1 MNPHSPTNDPQ
12 RNPNPAVPSNDAL
25 MMLLASVTET
35 YSWPDFKP
43 ILYSPER
50 LAAWLRE
57 KLAEPEPDR
66 YLDPEDPAATE
77 LSEMSAEA
85 EMAALE
91 FLRELTDEEVE
102 KLETAL
108 RAVWG
113 RAGAALM
120 PVRIAQ
126 QIRPRR
132 N

>member
-12 RNPNPAVPSNDAL
+12 RNANPAVPSNDAL
-25 MMLLASVTET
+25 MTLLASVTET

-57 KLAEPEPDR
+57 KLAEPEPDQ

-77 LSEMSAEA
+77 LSGMSAEA
-85 EMAALE
+85 EQAAME
-91 FLRELTDEEVE
+91 FLRELTDEETE

-113 RAGAALM
+113 REGAALM
-120 PVRIAQ
+120 PVRIKQ
-126 QIRPRR
+126 RTRRPRS
-132 N
+132 